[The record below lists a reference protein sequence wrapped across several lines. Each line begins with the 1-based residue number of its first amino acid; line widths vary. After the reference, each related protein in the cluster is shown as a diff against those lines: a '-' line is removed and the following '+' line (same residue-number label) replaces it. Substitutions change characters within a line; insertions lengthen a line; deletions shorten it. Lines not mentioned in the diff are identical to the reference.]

1 MRRYELR
8 GCEVAPSSGDEWG
21 HDRAPIEDLI
31 STKQTLI
38 LQGSEQRIRR

>member
-21 HDRAPIEDLI
+21 HDRAPIENLI
-31 STKQTLI
+31 YTKQTQI
-38 LQGSEQRIRR
+38 LQGGERRIRR